1 VDTKLVIPS
10 FNASTALFAQH
21 FSILRELKKNIEELK
36 RKKEAAEIKE
46 RDAVIDKIINHL
58 DSAC

>member
-1 VDTKLVIPS
+1 MLIPS
-10 FNASTALFAQH
+10 FNSSTALFAQH

-36 RKKEAAEIKE
+36 KKKEGNEMKE
-46 RDAVIDKIINHL
+46 QNAIMDKIINHL